1 MLFFAPPAAHQLF
14 DAFAVPAFVCPQNF
28 DPSADV
34 IRPEAHEHIF
44 HIVNALTSLPGIL
57 G

>member
-1 MLFFAPPAAHQLF
+1 MFFAPPAAHQLF
-14 DAFAVPAFVCPQNF
+14 DALAVPAFVCPQNF

-44 HIVNALTSLPGIL
+44 HIVDALTSLPGIL